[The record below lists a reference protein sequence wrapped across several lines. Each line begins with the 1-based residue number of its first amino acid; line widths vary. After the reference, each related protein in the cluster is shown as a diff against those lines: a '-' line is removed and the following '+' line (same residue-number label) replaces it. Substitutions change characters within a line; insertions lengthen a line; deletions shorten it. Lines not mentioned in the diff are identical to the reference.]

1 MTPSKTVEFDY
12 PGCKGFRV
20 SLCYLAREELIKL
33 RTRCVTQVFNKK
45 TRSYQEELDDDK
57 FLTEYT
63 KAVVKGWNG
72 FQLSYAK
79 NMLQLADLSPE
90 QETQE
95 LEITQDNVEVL
106 MKNSID
112 FDWFGFQKKFNE
124 LFYHDGHLFGQK
136 ICGDDDE
143 EQPIQLAHFGK
154 QGCPL

>member
-1 MTPSKTVEFDY
+1 MNDTVKKETAPAKAVSLKSLMTPSKTVEFDY

-79 NMLQLADLSPE
+79 NMLLLGDLSPE

-95 LEITQDNVEVL
+95 LEFTQDNVEVL
-106 MKNSID
+106 MKNSND
-112 FDWFGFQKKFNE
+112 FDTWVTEQV
-124 LFYHDGHLFGQK
+124 
-136 ICGDDDE
+136 GDLE
-143 EQPIQLAHFGK
+143 NFTQSK
-154 QGCPL
+154 